1 MSELFI
7 TLDQLQRPFPGGIGT
22 YATGLLQGLKELAVD
37 DFNVTG
43 VVAKGNVPYD
53 VHTVNIALSS
63 SPFGLRAT
71 TALWPYRAL
80 GVTKQATIVH
90 ATSMAGPYRGGTSSA
105 IHSVLI
111 HDLAWREAPELTTRR
126 GRSFH
131 ERRLKIMK
139 NVKGLRVF
147 VYSPSMR
154 DTLEGVG
161 FSREQLH
168 LVRLGV
174 DDVDGCDETET
185 ARDLLRQR
193 GIDGSF
199 SLFVGTREPRK
210 NLERLISAHREAQQ
224 SGYDVGPLV
233 LVGPS
238 GWGEVSTNDATLI
251 PPVERPVLRALIS
264 SASLL
269 AYVPISEGWG
279 LPPVEALRLGTRV
292 VVSASVPSVD
302 GNIHV
307 VKVDPKSTSSITQGL
322 IAAIS
327 QGDTSD
333 DKSAR
338 SASVATLTWR
348 NCALDHLAGWQ

>member
-1 MSELFI
+1 MNELFI

-22 YATGLLQGLKELAVD
+22 YATGLLQGLKELAMD

-43 VVAKGNVPYD
+43 VIAKGKVLVD
-53 VHTVNIALSS
+53 VNALNIAISS
-63 SPFGLRAT
+63 SPFGLRTT

-90 ATSMAGPYRGGTSSA
+90 ATSMAGPYRGGSSSA

-111 HDLAWREAPELTTRR
+111 HDLAWRDAPELTTRR

-139 NVKGLRVF
+139 NVEGLRIF
-147 VYSPSMR
+147 VYSPLMR
-154 DTLEGVG
+154 NTLEDVG
-161 FSREQLH
+161 FSREQVH

-174 DDVDGCDETET
+174 DDVDGHDATET
-185 ARDLLRQR
+185 ARELLRQH
-193 GIDGSF
+193 GIDGPF
-199 SLFVGTREPRK
+199 SLFVGTREPR
-210 NLERLISAHREAQQ
+210 EARQ

-238 GWGEVSTNDATLI
+238 GWGEVPTSDATVI
-251 PPVERPVLRALIS
+251 PQVERPVLRSLIS
-264 SASLL
+264 LAALL
-269 AYVPISEGWG
+269 AYVPIREGWG

-292 VVSASVPSVD
+292 VVSESVPSVND
-302 GNIHV
+302 NMHV
-307 VKVDPKSTSSITQGL
+307 VKVNPMETSSIAQGL
-322 IAAIS
+322 VAAIS
-327 QGDTSD
+327 QGDASD

-338 SASVATLTWR
+338 AASVAALTWR